1 MGLATPDRWNP
12 LPPSPR
18 VKETT
23 VELTHTTCAEAPTA
37 GPLLEAP
44 AGVEEAPVGATE
56 APPSPTGRGS
66 RDSPI

>member
-1 MGLATPDRWNP
+1 
-12 LPPSPR
+12 
-18 VKETT
+18 
-23 VELTHTTCAEAPTA
+23 VELTHTACAEAPTA

-56 APPSPTGRGS
+56 APPSPKGRGS